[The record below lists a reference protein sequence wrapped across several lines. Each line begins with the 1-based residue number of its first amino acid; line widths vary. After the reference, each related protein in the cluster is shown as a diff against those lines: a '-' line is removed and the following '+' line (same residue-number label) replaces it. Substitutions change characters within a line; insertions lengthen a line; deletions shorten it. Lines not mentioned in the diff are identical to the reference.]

1 MALHRPQ
8 MAEQHVGECIDRVEA
23 EEGGN
28 LRHALVVVRHAVG
41 LAVVRHLQPVL
52 DGAVEGVGLH
62 QLVHRLAAHMA
73 GGDEPV
79 EGLPRA
85 AHAERRVAP
94 TPDEL
99 LSLREEFDLADATAP
114 ELDVVPGD
122 GDLAAAA
129 MGVDL
134 ALDRADVLDGGKVE
148 MAAPDE
154 GLQPVQE
161 ARSGLDIA
169 GHGLRLDHGGAF
181 PVLAGGRVIGLGS
194 ADREGGR
201 GRAGVRA
208 QPQVGAEHIA
218 VCRPLVHDRDQVA
231 GEPGEDLLQPVAAR
245 VGRDLL
251 VEEDDDVDVAGI
263 VQLAGA
269 ELAHAEDDEAGAL
282 FRGLRV
288 GQGELAPIVQGAE
301 QVGTD
306 GAQRHASDIRERAGH
321 ALQRPYRSDV
331 GHADGETGAA
341 LRHAKALHHLLPR
354 FVA

>member
-1 MALHRPQ
+1 MKGCSRSRKP
-8 MAEQHVGECIDRVEA
+8 
-23 EEGGN
+23 
-28 LRHALVVVRHAVG
+28 
-41 LAVVRHLQPVL
+41 
-52 DGAVEGVGLH
+52 
-62 QLVHRLAAHMA
+62 
-73 GGDEPV
+73 
-79 EGLPRA
+79 
-85 AHAERRVAP
+85 AP
-94 TPDEL
+94 G
-99 LSLREEFDLADATAP
+99 
-114 ELDVVPGD
+114 LDV
-122 GDLAAAA
+122 
-129 MGVDL
+129 
-134 ALDRADVLDGGKVE
+134 
-148 MAAPDE
+148 
-154 GLQPVQE
+154 
-161 ARSGLDIA
+161 A

-245 VGRDLL
+245 VGRNLL

-269 ELAHAEDDEAGAL
+269 EFAHAEDDEAGAL

-341 LRHAKALHHLLPR
+341 LRHAKALHRLLPR